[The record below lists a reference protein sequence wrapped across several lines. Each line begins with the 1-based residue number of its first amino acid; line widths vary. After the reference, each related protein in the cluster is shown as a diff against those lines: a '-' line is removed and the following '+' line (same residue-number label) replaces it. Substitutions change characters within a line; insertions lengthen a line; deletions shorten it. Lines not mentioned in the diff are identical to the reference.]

1 MEIILL
7 ERVANLGG
15 MGDLVEVKNGFAR
28 NYLIPQ
34 GKALRATAAN
44 KNEFEARKGEI
55 EKQNKAR
62 LAEAKALAKK
72 LEGTM
77 VELVRQASDDGRLYG
92 SVTVRDIGAA
102 LEEKGFELPRQNL
115 LLERAIKEVG
125 AYEVTVMPHPEIEL
139 VLPVRVARNESE
151 FLTWEEDEAADKAEA
166 EAEAA
171 RIEAAIAKADEVKA
185 KAEAS
190 AEAEEETSEESKETS
205 EEVAETEKTDEED
218 AA

>member
-7 ERVANLGG
+7 ERVANLGS

-34 GKALRATAAN
+34 GKALRATATN
-44 KNEFEARKGEI
+44 KSEFQSRKGEI
-55 EKQNKAR
+55 EKQNKER
-62 LAEAKALAKK
+62 LVEATEFAKK
-72 LEGTM
+72 LEGTL

-102 LEEKGFELPRQNL
+102 LTEKGFEIPRQNL
-115 LLERAIKEVG
+115 LLERAIKDVG

-151 FLTWEEDEAADKAEA
+151 FITWEADEAADAAEA
-166 EAEAA
+166 EKEAI
-171 RIEAAIAKADEVKA
+171 RIEAAIVKA
-185 KAEAS
+185 EEIRVMMAAQAAAESYEDTPAG
-190 AEAEEETSEESKETS
+190 
-205 EEVAETEKTDEED
+205 EKTEEPAAKEED

>member
-7 ERVANLGG
+7 ERVAKLGD

-44 KNEFEARKGEI
+44 KNEFQERKGEI
-55 EKQNKAR
+55 EKQNKER
-62 LAEAKALAKK
+62 LVDATAFAKK
-72 LEGTM
+72 LEGTL

-102 LEEKGFELPRQNL
+102 LTAKGFEIPRQNL
-115 LLERAIKEVG
+115 LLERAIKDVG

-151 FLTWEEDEAADKAEA
+151 FLTWEEDEAADAAEA
-166 EAEAA
+166 EKEAA
-171 RIEAAIAKADEVKA
+171 RIEAAIAKADEIQA
-185 KAEAS
+185 KAEADALAAS
-190 AEAEEETSEESKETS
+190 EALANGPAAEEAK
-205 EEVAETEKTDEED
+205 EED

>member
-7 ERVANLGG
+7 ERVARLGG
-15 MGDLVEVKNGFAR
+15 MGDVVEVKNGFAR

-44 KNEFEARKGEI
+44 KAEFETRKAEIAKHNDARK
-55 EKQNKAR
+55 
-62 LAEAKALAKK
+62 AEADKLAKK
-72 LEGTM
+72 LEGTI

-102 LEEKGFELPRQNL
+102 LEEKGFDIPRQNL

-125 AYEVTVMPHPEIEL
+125 AFEVKVMPHPEIEV
-139 VLPVRVARNESE
+139 VLPVRIARNESE
-151 FLTWEEDEAADKAEA
+151 FLSWDETQ
-166 EAEAA
+166 
-171 RIEAAIAKADEVKA
+171 
-185 KAEAS
+185 
-190 AEAEEETSEESKETS
+190 AEEETK
-205 EEVAETEKTDEED
+205 EVAAPAAEAPAAEED